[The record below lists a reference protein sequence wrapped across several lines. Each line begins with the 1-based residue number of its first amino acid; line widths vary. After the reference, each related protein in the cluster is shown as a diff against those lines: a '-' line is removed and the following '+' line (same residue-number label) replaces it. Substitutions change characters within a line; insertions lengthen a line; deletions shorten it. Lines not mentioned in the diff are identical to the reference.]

1 MYHVSVPE
9 ASAALRKEHA
19 DQQVGTGGKGRGRT
33 SLPALAWDAPGPLP
47 QLPASRGE
55 AGSDPDG
62 DADDGDR
69 VCGKAGRELCQLLLI
84 LCSMVRQANLSWHI
98 FALCLISIKL
108 QTAIL
113 LTICCINLL
122 ENL

>member
-47 QLPASRGE
+47 ASCSERGE
-55 AGSDPDG
+55 AGSDLDG

-69 VCGKAGRELCQLLLI
+69 EVCDGRELCQLLL
-84 LCSMVRQANLSWHI
+84 SSRAW
-98 FALCLISIKL
+98 FG
-108 QTAIL
+108 
-113 LTICCINLL
+113 
-122 ENL
+122 